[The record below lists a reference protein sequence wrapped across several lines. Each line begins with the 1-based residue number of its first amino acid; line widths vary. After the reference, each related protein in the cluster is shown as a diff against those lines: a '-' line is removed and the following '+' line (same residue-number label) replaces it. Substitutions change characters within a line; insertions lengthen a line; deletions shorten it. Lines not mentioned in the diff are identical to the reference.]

1 MKNYLKTSMLFFVI
15 FALNGC
21 SEINTIS
28 KCPILDKQNKTEDE
42 ILISKRIQ
50 KDFDEYAPNL
60 KKIYLDVLKAYNRT
74 GTPENFINEESL
86 EVLINNGIWPTL
98 IRNANHKIKYEQ
110 TLSLINKD
118 NNNWCQAKTNLIA
131 QGENI

>member
-1 MKNYLKTSMLFFVI
+1 MTTSIIDLRPTFTFSVFNPMKEN
-15 FALNGC
+15 C
-21 SEINTIS
+21 R
-28 KCPILDKQNKTEDE
+28 TEDE

-60 KKIYLDVLKAYNRT
+60 KKIYLDVLQAYNRT
-74 GTPENFINEESL
+74 GAPENFINEESL
-86 EVLINNGIWPTL
+86 EVLINNEIWPTL

-118 NNNWCQAKTNLIA
+118 NNNWCQAKANLIP

>member
-1 MKNYLKTSMLFFVI
+1 MKYYLKTSMLFFVI

-60 KKIYLDVLKAYNRT
+60 KKIYLDVLQAYNSIIAEKR
-74 GTPENFINEESL
+74 ES
-86 EVLINNGIWPTL
+86 
-98 IRNANHKIKYEQ
+98 KSIKFSCTKY
-110 TLSLINKD
+110 KK
-118 NNNWCQAKTNLIA
+118 NWLLFTK
-131 QGENI
+131 